1 MDKDVAVL
9 KRFAEYAFE
18 YLERTCQDL
27 TEEEAEWRPVE
38 EANNTRWILNHIS
51 RITNISLPRTL
62 KKDSDYTPSGWPE
75 NYREETYSVEEL
87 LRDINGARA
96 TVDEAFDVITSQD
109 LAEEI
114 PGRRGP
120 RKLELALF
128 TYINEIISHKGQ
140 IAAIRGNI
148 KRRREK
154 DPEFLT

>member
-18 YLERTCQDL
+18 SLERTCQGL
-27 TEEEAEWRPVE
+27 TEEEAEWKSVE
-38 EANNTRWILNHIS
+38 EANNTRWILNHVS
-51 RITNISLPRTL
+51 RIANTSLPRAL
-62 KKDSDYTPSGWPE
+62 KKDSDYAPSGWPE
-75 NYREETYSVEEL
+75 NYREENYSVEKL
-87 LRDINGARA
+87 FRDINGARA
-96 TVDEAFDVITSQD
+96 TVDEAFDVISSQD

-120 RKLELALF
+120 RKRELALF
-128 TYINEIISHKGQ
+128 TYIGEIIGHKGQ

-154 DPEFLT
+154 DSAFLA

>member
-51 RITNISLPRTL
+51 RITNIALPRAL
-62 KKDSDYTPSGWPE
+62 KKDSDYTPSGWTE
-75 NYREETYSVEEL
+75 NYREETFTVEEL
-87 LRDINGARA
+87 FKDINGARA
-96 TVDEAFDVITSQD
+96 AVAKAFEGIPSKD
-109 LAEEI
+109 LDEEI

-120 RKLELALF
+120 RKRELALF
-128 TYINEIISHKGQ
+128 IYIGEIISHKGQ

-154 DPEFLT
+154 E

>member
-18 YLERTCQDL
+18 SLERTCQEL

-51 RITNISLPRTL
+51 RIANIALPRAL

-75 NYREETYSVEEL
+75 NYREKTLSVEEL
-87 LRDINGARA
+87 FRDINGARA
-96 TVDEAFDVITSQD
+96 TVEEAFDVIKSED

-120 RKLELALF
+120 RKRELALF
-128 TYINEIISHKGQ
+128 IYIGEIIGHKGQ

-148 KRRREK
+148 KRRRET
-154 DPEFLT
+154 DPKFLT

>member
-18 YLERTCQDL
+18 SLERTCRDL
-27 TEEEAEWRPVE
+27 TEEEADWRPVE
-38 EANNTRWILNHIS
+38 QANNVRWILNHVS
-51 RITNISLPRTL
+51 RIANIIIPRAL
-62 KKDSDYTPSGWPE
+62 KEESDYTPPGWPE
-75 NYREETYSVEEL
+75 NYREETFTVEEL

-96 TVDEAFDVITSQD
+96 TAEKAFDGITSQD
-109 LAEEI
+109 LDEEI

-120 RKLELALF
+120 RKRELALF
-128 TYINEIISHKGQ
+128 IYIGEIISHKGQ

-154 DPEFLT
+154 D